1 MKRLDLIF
9 NRAKMRVETK
19 GKARHN
25 TSDNLVE
32 QPIFTILQALQS
44 DASPLLFQAVKKIYE
59 SGRLPSQL
67 SIDELLDAIVYLA
80 CAIIYKEKLS
90 QEDS

>member
-1 MKRLDLIF
+1 
-9 NRAKMRVETK
+9 MRVETK

-59 SGRLPSQL
+59 AGRLPLQS
-67 SIDELLDAIVYLA
+67 STDELLDAIVYLA
-80 CAIIYKEKLS
+80 CAIIYKERIKVEER
-90 QEDS
+90 QE